1 MMTRFRVRLGSPVVR
16 LAVLCFCLQ
25 LMHTIQPSLDLSPA
39 HSSGSLRR
47 RPALHWLHWHH
58 CFRPTINKD
67 QRRKQRSD
75 AWLFWA
81 SKTGLGAWNWEN
93 ASAHLLYLVSQMKE
107 ISLKADQRY
116 SASVKICQNVKTM
129 KKDYKYC
136 QDDTCFVWTSRLQ
149 NSSAMC
155 PSDIKWS
162 WVTASQYLT
171 QRQSAPG
178 QRRFNSQVRITCSDS
193 RLHKR
198 ISAGLFHANCVRK
211 TMANVTPAPKAC
223 TEQGKRFDRMTCFPR
238 FFHLFCSRSP
248 FPSLFWLEKTREHHI
263 VVQKTDAGCTTHLE
277 GIMMMN
283 PRCIFPVSACAWL
296 PHVMLPPVPACPS
309 KGSVS
314 PKKGSCICVSW
325 SKSLLPSWTLPK
337 LKRNK

>member
-1 MMTRFRVRLGSPVVR
+1 
-16 LAVLCFCLQ
+16 
-25 LMHTIQPSLDLSPA
+25 
-39 HSSGSLRR
+39 
-47 RPALHWLHWHH
+47 
-58 CFRPTINKD
+58 
-67 QRRKQRSD
+67 
-75 AWLFWA
+75 
-81 SKTGLGAWNWEN
+81 
-93 ASAHLLYLVSQMKE
+93 MKE

-116 SASVKICQNVKTM
+116 SASVKICQDVKTM

-178 QRRFNSQVRITCSDS
+178 QRSFNSQVRITCSDS

-198 ISAGLFHANCVRK
+198 ISAGLFHATCVRK

-223 TEQGKRFDRMTCFPR
+223 TEQRFDRMTCFPR
-238 FFHLFCSRSP
+238 FFHFFRSRSP
-248 FPSLFWLEKTREHHI
+248 FPSLFLLAKTREHHI
-263 VVQKTDAGCTTHLE
+263 VVQKTDAGCMAHLE

-296 PHVMLPPVPACPS
+296 PHVMLPPSSSMSEQGFSITKERVLHLCFMVQIFTAKLNLAKAYKNWNAINNGCLFMIP
-309 KGSVS
+309 GSRRISHLRYVS
-314 PKKGSCICVSW
+314 LVLSCFCILVKCR
-325 SKSLLPSWTLPK
+325 KILI
-337 LKRNK
+337 

>member
-1 MMTRFRVRLGSPVVR
+1 
-16 LAVLCFCLQ
+16 
-25 LMHTIQPSLDLSPA
+25 MHAIQPSLDLSPA

-58 CFRPTINKD
+58 CFRPTINED

-81 SKTGLGAWNWEN
+81 SATGLGPGTGKM
-93 ASAHLLYLVSQMKE
+93 HPPTCCTLPMRVSQMKE
-107 ISLKADQRY
+107 ISLKADQRH
-116 SASVKICQNVKTM
+116 SASVKICQDVKTM

-223 TEQGKRFDRMTCFPR
+223 TEQWQRFDRMTCFPR
-238 FFHLFCSRSP
+238 FFHLFSLSIS
-248 FPSLFWLEKTREHHI
+248 FPESFLVGKKQES
-263 VVQKTDAGCTTHLE
+263 TTLL
-277 GIMMMN
+277 
-283 PRCIFPVSACAWL
+283 C
-296 PHVMLPPVPACPS
+296 
-309 KGSVS
+309 
-314 PKKGSCICVSW
+314 KKQMQVAQRTW
-325 SKSLLPSWTLPK
+325 KA
-337 LKRNK
+337 